1 MFREKAPFGAW
12 NSAIGERQVA
22 DGSVRLASPVVG
34 RDANGKAFVAW
45 IESRPDEGGRGAIS
59 ALSTP
64 SKVVDLIDKDYS
76 ARSRVHE
83 YGGGALFAGGDGTL
97 FFVNAGDQEI
107 YAIRDDGPEQ
117 MTDAPDIRF
126 ADGSYDSAS
135 AIIYAIAERHQ
146 SDHDPSPEN
155 FIVGIR
161 DGEADTICEGA
172 DFYSAPRISADGRRL
187 AWLQW
192 DLPHMP
198 WEAAALFVAEIDA
211 SGQLGPALR
220 IAGGIDGA
228 AFQPEW
234 GAGGKLFYVMEQ
246 GNWSHLFAYDPG
258 SKQTSQ
264 ISNMDG
270 ELLRP
275 IWGLGTRSFTIL
287 GDGKIAAVL
296 ISNGEHE
303 LVLIDPANRDHK
315 IVPQPHRQLHD
326 PVTGPDGK
334 TIIAIAHDDNQTPAI
349 VEIGM
354 DGISALV
361 RRPGE
366 IEFDGHE
373 ISKGETRAFLT
384 DDGRKIYGVYY
395 PPANS
400 RYEGPDGVTPPLIVS
415 AHGGPTGMADRGLKL
430 KIQYWTSRGFAFVDV
445 DYRGSTGYGRDYR
458 VALDGQWG
466 LLDAEDVL
474 AVARSL
480 IADKVCDADALFISG
495 GSAGGFTVL
504 MALVTG
510 AIFRAGCV
518 SYGVAD
524 IALLLATTHKFEAGY
539 LYGLTGTSVGNTEPE
554 FTDRSP
560 IHQAGRISSP
570 VLFLQG
576 LEDMV
581 VPPEQSRM
589 MADTLR
595 QNGVAAKLVEFPGE
609 VHGFRSA
616 DTICLALAEEYAFYA
631 ACLGFE
637 KREDTS

>member
-1 MFREKAPFGAW
+1 MNREKAPFGAW
-12 NSAIGERQVA
+12 NSSIGERQVA
-22 DGSVRLASPVVG
+22 GSSVRLGSAVVG
-34 RDANGKAFVAW
+34 RVANGYAFIAW
-45 IESRPDEGGRGAIS
+45 IESRPDEGGRGAIA
-59 ALSTP
+59 ALS
-64 SKVVDLIDKDYS
+64 SSGNVIDLVDKGYS

-97 FFVNAGDQEI
+97 FFVNGRDQEI

-117 MTDAPDIRF
+117 ITDAPDLRF
-126 ADGSYDSAS
+126 ADGSYDDPSKT
-135 AIIYAIAERHQ
+135 IYAIAERHQ

-155 FIVGIR
+155 FIVRIR
-161 DGEADTICEGA
+161 DGRVDPVCEGA
-172 DFYSAPRISADGRRL
+172 DFYCAPRISPDGRSL

-198 WEAAALFVAEIDA
+198 WEAAALFISEIDEA
-211 SGQLGPALR
+211 GQLGAALQ
-220 IAGGIDGA
+220 IAGGVVGA

-234 GAGGKLFYVMEQ
+234 APDGALYFVMEQ
-246 GNWSHLFAYDPG
+246 GNWSHLFAYDPA
-258 SKQTSQ
+258 SEQTRQ
-264 ISNMDG
+264 ITNMDG

-275 IWGLGTRSFTIL
+275 LWGLGTRSYTIL

-296 ISNGEHE
+296 IKNGEHG
-303 LVLIDPANRDHK
+303 LVLIDPVNGDHK
-315 IVPQPHRQLHD
+315 IIPQPHRQLHD
-326 PVTGPDGK
+326 PVTGLDGK
-334 TIIAIAHDDNQTPAI
+334 SIIAIAHDDTQIPAI

-354 DGISALV
+354 DGVSRLV
-361 RRPGE
+361 HRPGVIE
-366 IEFDGHE
+366 IDDAN
-373 ISKGETRAFLT
+373 ISRGETRAFLT
-384 DDGRKIYGVYY
+384 DDGHAIYGVYY

-400 RYEGPDGVTPPLIVS
+400 RHKGPDGATPPLIVS

-474 AVARSL
+474 GVARSL

-539 LYGLTGTSVGNTEPE
+539 LYALTGTSAGNTEPE

-576 LEDMV
+576 LEDKV

-589 MADTLR
+589 MADMLR
-595 QNGVAAKLVEFPGE
+595 QNGIATKLVEFPGE
-609 VHGFRSA
+609 GHGFRGA
-616 DTICLALAEEYAFYA
+616 DAICQALEQEYAFYA
-631 ACLGFE
+631 ACLGIE
-637 KREDTS
+637 NGEDAS